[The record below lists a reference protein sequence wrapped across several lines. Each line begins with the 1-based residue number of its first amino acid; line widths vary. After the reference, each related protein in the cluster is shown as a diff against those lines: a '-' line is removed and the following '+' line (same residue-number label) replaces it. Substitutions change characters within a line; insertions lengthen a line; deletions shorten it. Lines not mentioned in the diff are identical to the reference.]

1 MRALSGA
8 EAWRLRR
15 RTATAMLL
23 LIRARLLIAF
33 VPLRYWRGSL
43 GFAGQTQGDPEQQ
56 RETRRLAIH
65 VLRAA
70 DRLPGKTL
78 CLPQAMALSAMLR
91 RTRTPHALVFAAR
104 PSAYSGEGDRLH
116 AWIEQGG
123 ERVIGDLPGP
133 WIETFRAGG

>member
-1 MRALSGA
+1 MRALFGA

-15 RTATAMLL
+15 RTSTAMLL

-33 VPLRYWRGSL
+33 VPLQYWRGSL
-43 GFAGQTQGDPEQQ
+43 GLTGEMRVDPEQQ
-56 RETRRLAIH
+56 RKTRRLALH

-70 DRLPGKTL
+70 HRLPGKTL

-91 RTRTPHALVFAAR
+91 RMRTPHALVMAAR
-104 PSAYSGEGDRLH
+104 PSSYQGEGDRLH